1 MHITKSVY
9 QNKGMIIRTSFT
21 HWNDERSSYVHTN
34 MSM

>member
-9 QNKGMIIRTSFT
+9 ENKGMIIRTFT